1 MTVHRRLL
9 NTDPNYR
16 ARREKIENLIFA
28 RKLARDRGR
37 VGTTTIPVVV
47 HVVYNSL
54 VENISAKQVATQ
66 INVLNADFNKRNPD
80 WTSMPS
86 VWRDSIGD
94 TRILFKLADRDPDG
108 AITTGITRTSTSVAA
123 FGDDDTVKS
132 AVSGGTDAWPPDR
145 YLNIWVCHLGDLL
158 GYAQFPGG
166 PVHTDGVVI
175 DYRAFGTTG
184 TAEAPFNLGRT
195 ATHEVGH
202 WLNLFHIWGDDGMG
216 CGGTDQV
223 DDTPNQAGPNT
234 GFPSFPHITCNNGP
248 DGDMFVNFMDYVDD
262 RCMVMFTLGQ
272 VQRMH
277 TALDVARPSYLE
289 NGKPSTVPAT
299 GWTHTDLT
307 MVAGAPEA
315 AGDPVVTPWSA
326 GKLCVLY
333 LGVDHHIHALS
344 LGDDGTALV
353 DSETGMPV
361 SDRREVIKRL
371 LKGL

>member
-1 MTVHRRLL
+1 MAVHRRLL
-9 NTDPNYR
+9 DTDPNYR
-16 ARREKIENLIFA
+16 ARRERIENLIFA

-37 VGTTTIPVVV
+37 TGTTTIPVVV

-54 VENISAKQVATQ
+54 VENISAEQVKSQ
-66 INVLNADFNKRNPD
+66 IDVLNEDFAKRNPD
-80 WTSMPS
+80 LKS
-86 VWRDSIGD
+86 VPPVWSDSIGD
-94 TRILFKLADRDPDG
+94 ARILFKLADRDPDG
-108 AITTGITRTSTSVAA
+108 AITSGITRTSTSIVA
-123 FGDDDTVKS
+123 FGDDDTVKL

-216 CGGTDQV
+216 CAGTDQV

-234 GFPSFPHITCNNGP
+234 GFPSFPHTTCNNGP
-248 DGDMFVNFMDYVDD
+248 EGDMFVNFMDYVDD
-262 RCMVMFTLGQ
+262 RCMVMFTAGQ

-277 TALDVARPSYLE
+277 TALDVTRPSYLE
-289 NGKPSTVPAT
+289 EGKPLPVPAT
-299 GWTHTDLT
+299 GWIHTDLT
-307 MVAGAPEA
+307 VAAGAPEA
-315 AGDPVVTPWSA
+315 AGDPVVASWSE

-344 LGDDGTALV
+344 FDD
-353 DSETGMPV
+353 DSTFGAPA
-361 SDRREVIKRL
+361 RR
-371 LKGL
+371 